1 MLKKISLFI
10 KSLVLCLFLS
20 VGAAHASAP
29 VNVSSIGMAV
39 VNGIS
44 DVAVAFVDD
53 SMQARGFRGFGRANK
68 GFSMNFGGKG
78 KSAANTN
85 ATKNNTAT
93 QSNAAKGAA
102 AANPAVR
109 AGLFGFLGGLGMMG
123 MMMLGVGIFG
133 GGFFLYVLAMMLIPV
148 ISSFFANKQKMQNQE
163 IPTSSYS
170 TNDLFKKPVDEEEKG
185 SRRF

>member
-44 DVAVAFVDD
+44 DVAIAFVDD

-102 AANPAVR
+102 TGAQTRLPASASQQAGR
-109 AGLFGFLGGLGMMG
+109 ASRSSTRACLSSVCEKPREGPSVCCMDGWCCKLVALSLLLLGF
-123 MMMLGVGIFG
+123 
-133 GGFFLYVLAMMLIPV
+133 
-148 ISSFFANKQKMQNQE
+148 
-163 IPTSSYS
+163 
-170 TNDLFKKPVDEEEKG
+170 
-185 SRRF
+185 